1 MIIISVILTITRTIF
16 STIGLISTQERIWTD
31 TTADDPTTEADAR
44 RGEQIPTKI
53 NPKLCHDIQT
63 ALSRLVRKAS
73 QLIDNVTTNA
83 AECWMHIRSKFD
95 GGKVINRSQSGS
107 WEYRCMGA
115 GLQQNKGKQWGPEI
129 WKDMTNS
136 SPNKAFTDTVEC
148 SAKKLESD
156 KKRKAKEEVK
166 AKRRSSKYAR
176 ADDTVAARKET
187 QPHITAH
194 KWRKLQDNSILL
206 T

>member
-1 MIIISVILTITRTIF
+1 
-16 STIGLISTQERIWTD
+16 
-31 TTADDPTTEADAR
+31 
-44 RGEQIPTKI
+44 
-53 NPKLCHDIQT
+53 
-63 ALSRLVRKAS
+63 
-73 QLIDNVTTNA
+73 
-83 AECWMHIRSKFD
+83 
-95 GGKVINRSQSGS
+95 
-107 WEYRCMGA
+107 MGA

-136 SPNKAFTDTVEC
+136 SPNKAFTDTVER

-176 ADDTVAARKET
+176 TDDTVAARKAYSRYDGGVLPDESDDDVSRDILERLKNGFYETKLVVTPKEAREIERQTINQADNEQWITERRKRITASKVGVIAKMRNTTKRAKRSKCYFTVHSKET